1 MNANF
6 QFTRYLYEKE
16 EVEIALLISILK
28 RTDDALFWAF
38 ELSRSGYNIIP
49 LLWKIYYDF
58 YASIN
63 PGFEKYLSIKLKE
76 KYLDDNTICLVI
88 KNLMIRRH
96 NIDVFIVRSIVKQFD
111 IEVDEK
117 PDLPR
122 LLGSRDFLAL
132 GAVVL
137 EYIKEDQ
144 LVYSYR
150 ISLEY
155 FASIG
160 IDINVVKMVDEF
172 KKKGTHQRIAFLSA
186 IIHHSSAAKQ
196 IKMGRNLYVR
206 LEPDQVETLT
216 MKYGSDLQTIV
227 VPYKILPT
235 VRIYDIDEDNH
246 LSLFKLKRDTANIVE
261 AYRDN
266 WLFHASFSPLWKARL
281 DQHNGST
288 RKAEVVFDDEEN
300 EERFYELFDLE
311 PDEQKLDVQQKS
323 IREIKVER
331 SWLSFYKEHKNEG
344 VVDVDDDTILEIHKI
359 TY

>member
-28 RTDDALFWAF
+28 KTDDALFWAF
-38 ELSRSGYNIIP
+38 ELSRSGYNIAP

-76 KYLDDNTICLVI
+76 EDLDDKTICLVI

-144 LVYSYR
+144 LVDSYR

-160 IDINVVKMVDEF
+160 IEMNVVKMVDEF
-172 KKKGTHQRIAFLSA
+172 KRKGTHRRIAFLSA
-186 IIHHSSAAKQ
+186 IIHHSSVAKQ

-206 LEPDQVETLT
+206 LEPQQIESLT
-216 MKYGSDLQTIV
+216 IKYGCDLHTTIA
-227 VPYKILPT
+227 PCKILQSACL
-235 VRIYDIDEDNH
+235 YDIDEDNH
-246 LSLFKLKRDTANIVE
+246 LSLFKLKRETADIVKV
-261 AYRDN
+261 YRGN

-281 DQHNGST
+281 VQHNGSIQNE
-288 RKAEVVFDDEEN
+288 EVIFDNEDD
-300 EERFYELFDLE
+300 EERFYELFELE

-331 SWLSFYKEHKNEG
+331 VWLSFYKEHKNEG